1 MSNINGKTEK
11 WELKK
16 DKKSRYI
23 IGGKEYFIKAS
34 KAWYITPTNKIKI
47 STLDES
53 EGPNFYVE
61 IPLIPI
67 EIRTPEVRY
76 PLDQWTFINE
86 PSCRSYD
93 SLQFLVNLLKQNPTL
108 CIELSSHTDARDTEL
123 HNNAL
128 SQNRANAVYTYLVD
142 NAGIAPDRI
151 KPIGK
156 GESEPAVIMI
166 NGKQQKL
173 DENYINQFKESN
185 RKEFE
190 RLHQINR
197 RTTVRIITDAGSD
210 IPVEYPKFKFNIDP
224 NFRKFTNPL
233 PR

>member
-1 MSNINGKTEK
+1 M
-11 WELKK
+11 
-16 DKKSRYI
+16 
-23 IGGKEYFIKAS
+23 
-34 KAWYITPTNKIKI
+34 
-47 STLDES
+47 
-53 EGPNFYVE
+53 E

-76 PLDQWTFINE
+76 PLDQWSFIDDAT
-86 PSCRSYD
+86 CKSYD
-93 SLQFLVNLLKQNPTL
+93 SLQFLVNLLKQNPTI
-108 CIELSSHTDARDTEL
+108 CIELFSHTDARDTEI

-142 NAGIAPDRI
+142 KAGIAPDRI

-156 GESEPAVIMI
+156 GESEPAVITV

-173 DENYINQFKESN
+173 DEAYINQFKESN
-185 RKEFE
+185 KKEFE

-197 RTTVRIITDAGSD
+197 RTTVKVITQPGTEN
-210 IPVEYPKFKFNIDP
+210 PVEYPAYKIQVDP
-224 NFRKFTNPL
+224 GFRKFTNPL